1 MTIGLGDKAKDTIT
15 GLTGI
20 VVARHEYLNGCVR
33 LSVQP
38 NEVKDGKPV
47 ESSAFDIEQM
57 ELVEAIQQ
65 PRKLVAVGTAPGGPH
80 DEPAR
85 ASVPSR

>member
-1 MTIGLGDKAKDTIT
+1 MTIGLGDKARDSIT

-38 NEVKDGKPV
+38 SELKDGKPV
-47 ESSAFDIEQM
+47 DCSCFDIEQM
-57 ELVEAIQQ
+57 ELVEATQQ
-65 PRKLVAVGTAPGGPH
+65 PRKLVAVGGPH
-80 DEPAR
+80 DEPSRQSA
-85 ASVPSR
+85 PSR